1 MHDFTTVCELKLD
14 QKQEKPQRQVMEE
27 AAKSLGHSSDSPY
40 EECIATKEEA
50 IRRDEEDCNKSL
62 ADFFK

>member
-1 MHDFTTVCELKLD
+1 ME
-14 QKQEKPQRQVMEE
+14 EE
-27 AAKSLGHSSDSPY
+27 AAKSLGNSSDSPY

-50 IRRDEEDCNKSL
+50 IRREEEDCNKSL